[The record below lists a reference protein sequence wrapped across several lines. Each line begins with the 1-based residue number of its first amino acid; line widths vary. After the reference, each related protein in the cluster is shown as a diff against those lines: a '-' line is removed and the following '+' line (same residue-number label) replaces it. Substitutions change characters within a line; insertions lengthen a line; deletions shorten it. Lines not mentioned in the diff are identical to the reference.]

1 MEQLNRELFLY
12 VNANAGINH
21 NLDLIVIAIAY
32 CTPYLFLLIMIY
44 SWFKDKKHETLY
56 AGYATSLGL
65 IINSIIGMLYHH
77 NRPFV
82 DGLGVNILSHNVTNS
97 FPSNHTT
104 FLISIAIIYFLF
116 SATKTMGRVLLVLA
130 VLCAFSRIYC
140 GVHYP
145 FDIAGSMIVAI
156 LSSFII
162 YSLKA
167 KLIFLNEKLIG
178 IYNLLLKKDKI

>member
-1 MEQLNRELFLY
+1 
-12 VNANAGINH
+12 
-21 NLDLIVIAIAY
+21 
-32 CTPYLFLLIMIY
+32 
-44 SWFKDKKHETLY
+44 
-56 AGYATSLGL
+56 
-65 IINSIIGMLYHH
+65 
-77 NRPFV
+77 
-82 DGLGVNILSHNVTNS
+82 
-97 FPSNHTT
+97 
-104 FLISIAIIYFLF
+104 
-116 SATKTMGRVLLVLA
+116 MGRVLLVLA